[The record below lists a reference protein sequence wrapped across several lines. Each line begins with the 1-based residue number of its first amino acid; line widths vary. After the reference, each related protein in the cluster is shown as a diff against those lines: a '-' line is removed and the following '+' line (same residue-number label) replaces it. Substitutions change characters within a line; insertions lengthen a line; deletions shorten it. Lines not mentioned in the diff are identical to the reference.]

1 LPKEGQQKGLR
12 GRHGKTNHG
21 YIQVNASP
29 PHPLHPI
36 HLLNV
41 FFLNYGNLM
50 RQKRKGEREK
60 KFNKVLLIPPSKMFS
75 NRWNDDL
82 GIGC

>member
-12 GRHGKTNHG
+12 RRHGKTNHG

-36 HLLNV
+36 HFLNV

-50 RQKRKGEREK
+50 RQIRKRGKGEK
-60 KFNKVLLIPPSKMFS
+60 IQQ
-75 NRWNDDL
+75 
-82 GIGC
+82 GITHTTFQDVF